1 MHSKL
6 GPNKG
11 IFWLHALIIG
21 LLTLP
26 FEMYFRWWSIIP
38 IGLFYGFVFMS
49 KISTPFLLGFV
60 SIFIQ
65 WTVYAAFLDYRN
77 EGILS
82 QRIIKLFPLPQ
93 HSIVL
98 VLVTGLIGGLFM
110 GFTVL
115 SGNRIRAL
123 IGQQKKSRKKK

>member
-1 MHSKL
+1 
-6 GPNKG
+6 
-11 IFWLHALIIG
+11 
-21 LLTLP
+21 
-26 FEMYFRWWSIIP
+26 MYFRWWSIIP

-123 IGQQKKSRKKK
+123 IGQQKNLARKND

>member
-1 MHSKL
+1 L

-21 LLTLP
+21 VSTLP
-26 FEMYFRWWSIIP
+26 FEVYFRWWSIIP
-38 IGLFYGFVFMS
+38 LGLVYGFMFTS
-49 KISTPFLLGFV
+49 KISTPFWLGFV

-65 WTVYAAFLDYRN
+65 WTVYAAFLDYHN

-93 HSIVL
+93 HSIIL

-110 GFTVL
+110 GFTIL
-115 SGNRIRAL
+115 SG
-123 IGQQKKSRKKK
+123 SRVRGLMGNK